1 MSWRV
6 LLFGAA
12 VIAILYGAADVVFSS
27 GGPQHSPSSSESNPR
42 RTAQWPSDQTEPS
55 AGGVILKGATI
66 TEAPR

>member
-27 GGPQHSPSSSESNPR
+27 GGPHSPSSTGSNPR

-55 AGGVILKGATI
+55 AGGVVITVATA
-66 TEAPR
+66 TR

>member
-27 GGPQHSPSSSESNPR
+27 GGPQHSPSSTGSNPR

-55 AGGVILKGATI
+55 AGRVVVTVTTAT
-66 TEAPR
+66 R